1 MRPIVSTLAL
11 LLTLAFGAAVGAAPD
26 KVKLLYKAQAGQVAR
41 YRSEAS
47 LQIDAAGMKVA
58 TEIAEVEKVTFTAVG
73 AEGNITLEKDT
84 ESTEATINGQ
94 KLPAQEDSDGKT
106 TVVMRPNG
114 ALVSLKGTTDTPEQS
129 KLSVRMFTATTPIFP
144 DTEIGVGSK
153 WNQDYKANP
162 DTGQSAAK
170 ADFELLAFEKVAT
183 LDAAKVKMTYRETEG
198 SPALSVRA
206 TLWIELTSADTIK
219 GDFEIEGLPFGGGE
233 AMVVASGKLHQERI
247 GGGPLGGPKGADGKP
262 AAVKPKTI
270 DELVKDYEKLPGL
283 FTVYRKKEAGRETMY
298 LELREDQLGQL
309 YFLQATASTGT
320 GGAVVA
326 GDPLSDILFK
336 FATAGDDRLLMVT
349 PNINFT
355 AAEGSPISRSVKRA
369 FADGYL
375 DSFKIEARQAE
386 RKSMLINVSEMF
398 RNDIAQVSS
407 VLGGNGITGAT
418 LGGYSLDKEKTFLQ
432 TFKVFPDNLY
442 VETAYHFFRG
452 GSSSFGATLAGGSLA
467 DARSLPLRV
476 NFNLFAL
483 DNKGYRPRLADPRVG
498 YFYTEFQD
506 FTDDGKDTQMV
517 RYILRWDLEKQ
528 DPTAKLSA
536 PKKPIVFWLDNAIP
550 TEYRDSVR
558 DGILMWNKSFQKI
571 GFKDAVVVKQ
581 MPDNADF
588 DHADMRYNVIRWST
602 TQMPPYGAIALFR
615 TNPLT
620 GQILNAGITVDAS
633 LTRFT
638 KIEKRQEVDP
648 ATFFQEQPST
658 ATRKLN
664 PYRCELATGA
674 MNEAWFGATA
684 LSLLA
689 PAGVNIDEKAYTN
702 NFVRAIV
709 AHEMGHVLGLF
720 HNFSASTQLSMEQLK
735 DGKQTAEKGVIASVM
750 DYVPFNIAALRQKN
764 GEYWTSTVGA
774 YDNWAVEYGYSALE
788 ADKPEGELA
797 KLKAIAARCNEPG
810 HAFHNDFEA
819 DAFDPLVT
827 RFDLGSDPLA
837 YWTRKLQ
844 VSRHLLYNL
853 SPRLPRKGESYW
865 EFTRAFNGLLNEYA
879 SSAAVASR
887 YLGGLHLNANYRGDA
902 GEKPVL
908 VPAPAEKQ
916 REALRL
922 LNTYIFAENAF
933 NFPADYYKKLTNN
946 PYVSTES
953 MMLGGS
959 GPRDFPV
966 RNQFSSIQTAA
977 LRRVLSPAVLNR
989 VMNNEFKLTPEE
1001 KPLTLPEL
1009 FRSVGDTV
1017 WSELD
1022 GHKNI
1027 PALRRQL
1034 QRTHL
1039 DLLINTVLTPNS
1051 STPEDARALGWD
1063 QLRQIK
1069 SRMMASRSHSGLD
1082 DYTRVHLDES
1092 LMRIHRALNA
1102 TNSVGGNSG
1111 GGGSLLQ
1118 LLLGGQKPDGSE
1130 AAPAAK

>member
-1 MRPIVSTLAL
+1 MRPVASAFAL
-11 LLTLAFGAAVGAAPD
+11 LLTLAFDAAVGAAPD

-41 YRSEAS
+41 YRSDAS
-47 LQIDAAGMKVA
+47 LQVEAAGMKVA
-58 TEIAEVEKVTFTAVG
+58 TEIAEVEKVTFTAV
-73 AEGNITLEKDT
+73 AADGNLSLEKET
-84 ESTEATINGQ
+84 ESTEAAINGQ
-94 KLPAQEDSDGKT
+94 KLPAPEDSNGKT
-106 TVVMRPNG
+106 VVVMRPNG
-114 ALVSLKGTTDTPEQS
+114 ALVSLKGTNDTPEQN
-129 KLSVRMFTATTPIFP
+129 KLSVRMFAATTPIFQ
-144 DTEIGVGSK
+144 DAEVGVGSK
-153 WNQDYKANP
+153 WSQEYQPNA
-162 DTGQSAAK
+162 DTGQPKAK
-170 ADFELLAFEKVAT
+170 ADFELVAFEKVAT
-183 LDAAKVKMTYRETEG
+183 LDTARVKMSYRETEG
-198 SPALSVRA
+198 SPALAVRS
-206 TLWIELTSADTIK
+206 TLWIELTSGDTLKADY
-219 GDFEIEGLPFGGGE
+219 ELENLPFGGGDG
-233 AMVVASGKLHQERI
+233 MVLASGKLHQERI
-247 GGGPLGGPKGADGKP
+247 GGGPLGGPKGPDGKP
-262 AAVKPKTI
+262 ATIKPKTI

-320 GGAVVA
+320 GGAIVA
-326 GDPLSDILFK
+326 GDPLNDILFK
-336 FATAGDDRLLMVT
+336 FAKAGDDRLLMVT

-355 AAEGSPISRSVKRA
+355 AAEGSPIARSVKRA

-386 RKSMLINVSEMF
+386 RKSMLINISDMF

-418 LGGYSLDKEKTFLQ
+418 LGGYALDREKTFLQ

-452 GSSSFGATLAGGSLA
+452 GSSGFGAGLAGGSLA
-467 DARSLPLRV
+467 DARSVPLRV

-483 DNKGYRPRLADPRVG
+483 DNKSYRPRLADPRVG

-506 FTDDGKDTQMV
+506 FSDDGKDTQMV

-528 DPTAKLSA
+528 DPKALVSP

-550 TEYRDSVR
+550 TEYREAVR
-558 DGILMWNKSFQKI
+558 DGLLMWNKAFLKSGI
-571 GFKDAVVVKQ
+571 KDAIVVKQ
-581 MPDNADF
+581 MPDDADF

-615 TNPLT
+615 VNPLT

-638 KIEKRQEVDP
+638 KLEKRQEVDP
-648 ATFFQEQPST
+648 ATFFREQPST
-658 ATRKLN
+658 ATRKVN
-664 PYRCELATGA
+664 PFRCELATGA
-674 MNEAWFGATA
+674 MNEAWFGSTA

-689 PAGVNIDEKAYTN
+689 PVGVNIDEKAYTN
-702 NFVRAIV
+702 SFVRSIV

-720 HNFSASTQLSMEQLK
+720 HNFAGSTQRSMEELK
-735 DGKQTAEKGVIASVM
+735 DGKKVGDNGLIASVM

-764 GEYWTSTVGA
+764 AEYWTNTVGV
-774 YDNWAVEYGYSALE
+774 YDNWAVEYGYSAIA
-788 ADKPEGELA
+788 ADKPEGELP
-797 KLKAIAARCNEPG
+797 KLKAIASRCNEPG

-819 DAFDPLVT
+819 DAFDPLIT

-837 YWTRKLQ
+837 YWSRKLQ

-853 SPRLPRKGESYW
+853 SPRLPRRGESYW

-887 YLGGLHLNANYRGDA
+887 YLGGLHLNSNFRGDQ

-908 VPAPAEKQ
+908 APASSQKQ

-933 NFPADYYKKLTNN
+933 NFPPDYYKKLTNN
-946 PYVSTES
+946 PFTSVES

-966 RNQFSSIQTAA
+966 RNQFSSIQSAA

-989 VMNNEFKLTPEE
+989 VMNNEFKLTPAE

-1009 FRSVGDTV
+1009 FHSVGDTV

-1039 DLLINTVLTPNS
+1039 DQLIGMVLTPNGS
-1051 STPEDARALGWD
+1051 APEDARALGWD
-1063 QLRQIK
+1063 QLRQLKTKMTIA
-1069 SRMMASRSHSGLD
+1069 RRHSGLD
-1082 DYTRVHLDES
+1082 EYTRVHLDES
-1092 LMRIHRALNA
+1092 MMRIQRALNA
-1102 TNSVGGNSG
+1102 THSIGGNSG

-1118 LLLGGQKPDGSE
+1118 LLLGGQKPEGNE
-1130 AAPAAK
+1130 PAPAGK